1 VDGQAP
7 DQRPP
12 VGGVPRGDVGTVHGD
27 EACRRMMMSVQS
39 TACRVVMSVQSTACR
54 RVVMSV
60 QTTATKHAAA
70 W

>member
-27 EACRRMMMSVQS
+27 EARRRVVVSVQS
-39 TACRVVMSVQSTACR
+39 
-54 RVVMSV
+54 
-60 QTTATKHAAA
+60 TATKHAAA